1 MSAILES
8 PSQQPVLVE
17 QTTSFYIP
25 IEDDDSTV
33 FSNHAAHANEMITYS
48 KKRYSDGYRSLM
60 KASRSRQGNGKPSL
74 FEYFTTKNIIGYP
87 IRNARTGYL
96 YPQYC
101 VGRIHEYLFFKVRLS
116 NEDSYQA
123 NQFMFSKYPHQNT
136 HNPNEK
142 EKPDLDVL
150 FYDSPEEYETHQQI
164 QLSHEAKHQWRGRY
178 ENLIRFMEKNNRKTE
193 QQPQQQQQQPQQES
207 TKILLQPHSSEI
219 PSNLP
224 PPGLTN
230 HYQIRSMTPDY
241 PPPDLIV

>member
-1 MSAILES
+1 MSAILET
-8 PSQQPVLVE
+8 PVQPVLVE

-33 FSNHAAHANEMITYS
+33 FSNHAAHVNEMITYS

-60 KASRSRQGNGKPSL
+60 KASRSRQGNGKPTL
-74 FEYFTTKNIIGYP
+74 FEYFTTKNIIGHP

-142 EKPDLDVL
+142 DKPDLDVL
-150 FYDSPEEYETHQQI
+150 FYDSPEEYESHHQI
-164 QLSHEAKHQWRGRY
+164 QLSHESKHQWRTRY
-178 ENLIRFMEKNNRKTE
+178 EKLIRFMEKNIRKTE
-193 QQPQQQQQQPQQES
+193 PQQPQQQQPQQES
-207 TKILLQPHSSEI
+207 TKILLQPHSSET
-219 PSNLP
+219 PSNA

-230 HYQIRSMTPDY
+230 YPIHPSSPDY
-241 PPPDLIV
+241 PPPDLVV

>member
-1 MSAILES
+1 MILES
-8 PSQQPVLVE
+8 PTQPILVE

-48 KKRYSDGYRSLM
+48 KKRYSEGYRSLM
-60 KASRSRQGNGKPSL
+60 KTSRGKPSL

-96 YPQYC
+96 YPQYR

-123 NQFMFSKYPHQNT
+123 NQFIFSKYSQNT

-150 FYDSPEEYETHQQI
+150 FYDSPEEYESHQQV
-164 QLSHEAKHQWRGRY
+164 QLSHETKRQWRTRY
-178 ENLIRFMEKNNRKTE
+178 EKLIRFMEKNIRKSE
-193 QQPQQQQQQPQQES
+193 PQQQPQPQPEN
-207 TKILLQPHSSEI
+207 TKFLLHSSSSEI
-219 PSNLP
+219 THLP
-224 PPGLTN
+224 PPGLTTN
-230 HYQIRSMTPDY
+230 YPIRPSSPDY
-241 PPPDLIV
+241 PPPDLVV

>member
-1 MSAILES
+1 MTDLQYRALIAV
-8 PSQQPVLVE
+8 PS
-17 QTTSFYIP
+17 
-25 IEDDDSTV
+25 DSRIAV
-33 FSNHAAHANEMITYS
+33 PKPGFGVGAGN
-48 KKRYSDGYRSLM
+48 
-60 KASRSRQGNGKPSL
+60 NGKPSL

-96 YPQYC
+96 YPQYR

-150 FYDSPEEYETHQQI
+150 FYDSPEEYESHHQI
-164 QLSHEAKHQWRGRY
+164 QLSFESKRQWRDRY
-178 ENLIRFMEKNNRKTE
+178 EKLIRFMEKNTRKSE
-193 QQPQQQQQQPQQES
+193 PQQDNHKNLLQQQ
-207 TKILLQPHSSEI
+207 TSET
-219 PSNLP
+219 PANLP

-230 HYQIRSMTPDY
+230 NYPIRSMTPDY
-241 PPPDLIV
+241 PPPDLVV

>member
-1 MSAILES
+1 MSLIAETPILTNTEC
-8 PSQQPVLVE
+8 L
-17 QTTSFYIP
+17 TTSFYIP

-33 FSNHAAHANEMITYS
+33 FSNHAAHVNEMITFS

-60 KASRSRQGNGKPSL
+60 KTTKSRQGNGKPSL
-74 FEYFTTKNIIGYP
+74 FEYFTTKNIIGVP

-96 YPQYC
+96 YPQYR

-164 QLSHEAKHQWRGRY
+164 QLSFEAKRQWRDRY
-178 ENLIRFMEKNNRKTE
+178 EKLIRFMEKNNRKFE
-193 QQPQQQQQQPQQES
+193 SQQQQPQQQPQQEN
-207 TKILLQPHSSEI
+207 TKILLQSSET
-219 PSNLP
+219 PNLP

-230 HYQIRSMTPDY
+230 YPIRSMTPDY
-241 PPPDLIV
+241 PPPDLVV

>member
-1 MSAILES
+1 MSVILES
-8 PSQQPVLVE
+8 SNQPVLVE

-33 FSNHAAHANEMITYS
+33 FSNHAAHANEMISYS

-60 KASRSRQGNGKPSL
+60 KAAKSRQGNGKPIL
-74 FEYFTTKNIIGYP
+74 FEYFTTKNIIGHP

-96 YPQYC
+96 YPQYR

-150 FYDSPEEYETHQQI
+150 FYDSPEEYESHHQI
-164 QLSHEAKHQWRGRY
+164 QLSHESKRQWRARY
-178 ENLIRFMEKNNRKTE
+178 EKLIRFMEKNTRKSE
-193 QQPQQQQQQPQQES
+193 PQQQPQPQPQQQEN
-207 TKILLQPHSSEI
+207 TKILLQSHSSEI
-219 PSNLP
+219 PHP
-224 PPGLTN
+224 PPGL
-230 HYQIRSMTPDY
+230 IARPSSPDY
-241 PPPDLIV
+241 PPPDLVV

>member
-1 MSAILES
+1 MSVILES
-8 PSQQPVLVE
+8 PTQPVLIE

-33 FSNHAAHANEMITYS
+33 FSNHADHVNEMITFS

-60 KASRSRQGNGKPSL
+60 KTTKSRQGNGKPSL
-74 FEYFTTKNIIGYP
+74 FEYFTTKNIIGVP
-87 IRNARTGYL
+87 IRNARTGFL
-96 YPQYC
+96 YPQYR

-150 FYDSPEEYETHQQI
+150 FYDSPEEYESHHQI
-164 QLSHEAKHQWRGRY
+164 QLSFEAKRHWRDRY
-178 ENLIRFMEKNNRKTE
+178 EKLIRFMEKNNRKFE
-193 QQPQQQQQQPQQES
+193 NQQPQQPQQPQPQES
-207 TKILLQPHSSEI
+207 TKIIVQQQISET

-230 HYQIRSMTPDY
+230 YPIRSMTPNY
-241 PPPDLIV
+241 PPPDL

>member
-1 MSAILES
+1 MSVILES
-8 PSQQPVLVE
+8 SNQPVLIE

-33 FSNHAAHANEMITYS
+33 FSNHAAHANEMITFS

-60 KASRSRQGNGKPSL
+60 KSSRSRQGGKPTL
-74 FEYFTTKNIIGYP
+74 FEYFTTKNIIGHP

-96 YPQYC
+96 YPQYR

-150 FYDSPEEYETHQQI
+150 FYDSPEEYESHHQI
-164 QLSHEAKHQWRGRY
+164 QLSHESKRQWRDRY
-178 ENLIRFMEKNNRKTE
+178 ERLIRFMEKNNRKTE
-193 QQPQQQQQQPQQES
+193 PQQPQAQKEN
-207 TKILLQPHSSEI
+207 TKILLQQSSEI
-219 PSNLP
+219 PHP
-224 PPGLTN
+224 PPGL
-230 HYQIRSMTPDY
+230 IARPSSPDY
-241 PPPDLIV
+241 PPPDLVV

>member
-1 MSAILES
+1 MSVILES
-8 PSQQPVLVE
+8 STQPVLIE

-33 FSNHAAHANEMITYS
+33 FSNHAAHNNEMITYS
-48 KKRYSDGYRSLM
+48 KKRYSDGYRSFM
-60 KASRSRQGNGKPSL
+60 KTTKTRQGNGKPSL

-96 YPQYC
+96 YPQYR

-123 NQFMFSKYPHQNT
+123 NQFMFSKTPN

-150 FYDSPEEYETHQQI
+150 FYDSPEEYESHHQI
-164 QLSHEAKHQWRGRY
+164 QLSFEAKRHWRDRY
-178 ENLIRFMEKNNRKTE
+178 EKLIRFMEKNNRKFE
-193 QQPQQQQQQPQQES
+193 NQQPQQQQQPQPQES
-207 TKILLQPHSSEI
+207 TKILLQQQISET
-219 PSNLP
+219 PS

-230 HYQIRSMTPDY
+230 NYPIRSMTPDY
-241 PPPDLIV
+241 PPPDLVV